1 MFVQAD
7 VETMEE
13 RHRADGKTCFVYIRS
28 TETVGLQAWR
38 NDPKRVGSTM
48 FNTTKSRLRLD
59 QLR

>member
-28 TETVGLQAWR
+28 TEAVGLQAWR
-38 NDPKRVGSTM
+38 NYPKGVGSTM
-48 FNTTKSRLRLD
+48 F
-59 QLR
+59 